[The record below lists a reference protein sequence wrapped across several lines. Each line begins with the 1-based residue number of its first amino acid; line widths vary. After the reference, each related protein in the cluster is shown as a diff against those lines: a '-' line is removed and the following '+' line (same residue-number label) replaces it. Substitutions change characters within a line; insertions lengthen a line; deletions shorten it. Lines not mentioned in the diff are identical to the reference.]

1 MADMVPGS
9 SSSQVAG
16 LQKLLNTTFKYNVP
30 TDGAYD
36 EKTEAA
42 VADLQ
47 GKLNLGYTSGI
58 ADAATLKA
66 MKEAAIPRTRVIV
79 NGVEAWV
86 TREQL
91 SRLKDVAGK
100 RAAESVRAYVSMANE
115 TRMYWDAHD
124 SARKANWFW
133 SEVVDVAVGT
143 KFPDK
148 GMVDRAIK
156 TAEAM
161 ERDARACILTD
172 KDLSNRSAP
181 IREAFA
187 AIDQYREELFGGG
200 EQLVKNLEVIRDGC
214 VLTLQVTAAIATG
227 GASWEVQVGVSAGVA
242 AYEQVMKE
250 ADKASKTANYHV
262 ADGVVNV
269 FLSGILDGTVG
280 LILKG
285 GNLGGFLDD
294 AAKAAV
300 EKAGGSALKAFAIKA
315 ANGSAQQM
323 IKDGIKGLQSLMDPS
338 KKWGRDDFIK
348 AAAESMIKGAGLK
361 VLGGVFEKFG
371 KGASKYFSE
380 KDFKGLGEI
389 KLDKAGAEGLKKLL
403 DKKGLEGPKSV
414 IENWD
419 AVKDNA
425 EKFEERVRDWIL
437 SDPQVKKAVQD
448 CEKAQAKGKK

>member
-1 MADMVPGS
+1 MVPGA

-36 EKTEAA
+36 KKTEAA

-47 GKLNLGYTSGI
+47 GKLNLGYTSSI

-66 MKEAAIPRTRVIV
+66 MKEAAIPRTKVIV
-79 NGVEAWV
+79 NKVEAWV
-86 TREQL
+86 TKEQL
-91 SRLKDVAGK
+91 ARLRDVAGK
-100 RAAESVRAYVSMANE
+100 RAAEAVRAYVSMANE
-115 TRMYWDAHD
+115 TKMYWDAHD
-124 SARKANWFW
+124 SARKDNWFW

-143 KFPDK
+143 KFPAK
-148 GMVDRAIK
+148 GMIDKAIK
-156 TAEAM
+156 AAEAM
-161 ERDARACILTD
+161 ERDARACNL
-172 KDLSNRSAP
+172 KEEDLSSRAAP

-200 EQLVKNLEVIRDGC
+200 EQLVKNLEVIRSGC
-214 VLTLQVTAAIATG
+214 VLILQVTAAVASG
-227 GASWEVQVGVSAGVA
+227 GASWQVQVSVSAGVA
-242 AYEQVMKE
+242 AYEQVLNE
-250 ADKASKTANYHV
+250 ADKASKTANYNV
-262 ADGVVNV
+262 GDGVASV
-269 FLSGILDGTVG
+269 FIAAIADGTVG

-294 AAKAAV
+294 AAKAAC
-300 EKAGGSALKAFAIKA
+300 EKAGVGALKAFAVKA

-323 IKDGIKGLQSLMDPS
+323 IKDGIKGIAGLMDPN
-338 KKWGRDDFIK
+338 KKFTRDDFIK
-348 AAAESMIKGAGLK
+348 AAAESMIKGVGLK
-361 VLGGVFEKFG
+361 LLGGVFEKFG

-389 KLDKAGAEGLKKLL
+389 KMDKAGAEGLKKLL
-403 DKKGLEGPKSV
+403 DKKGLEGPKAV

-425 EKFEERVRDWIL
+425 AKFEDQVRDWIL
-437 SDPQVKKAVQD
+437 SDPQVKKAVQE
-448 CEKAQAKGKK
+448 CEKAQAKAKK